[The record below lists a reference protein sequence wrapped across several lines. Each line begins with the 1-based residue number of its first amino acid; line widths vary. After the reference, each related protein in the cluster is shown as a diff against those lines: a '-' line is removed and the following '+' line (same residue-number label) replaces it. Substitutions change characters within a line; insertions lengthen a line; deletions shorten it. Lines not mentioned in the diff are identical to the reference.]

1 MRKLATIE
9 TISEVLPH
17 NNADLL
23 ELVKVRG
30 WQVVIRKGEFKQGDL
45 VVFCEIDSWIP
56 NELAPFLSKGNEPR
70 EYEGVK
76 GERLRTIRLRGELS
90 QGLVLPIP
98 KDWQYAL
105 VQDCPECGY
114 VEIGGTVMFQL
125 GADVTELL
133 GIQKWEPP
141 VSAQLSGQ
149 TAGNFPSF
157 IRKTDQERVQ
167 NCFNEMSELS
177 ASIEGGLDWTI
188 EEKMDGSSCT
198 VYSYYKHDSNEEPKI
213 GVCSRNFELKINEEN
228 KDNTFIKAV
237 SEDGYLEHLH
247 KLGFSVAL
255 QGEVCGP
262 GIQGNKYKLEKPC
275 FYLFDI
281 YLIILGRYATRSERW
296 TIINLLKA
304 KGVNV
309 NQVPH
314 LGTVKMPSSVSE
326 CLLMAEGKSFFNK
339 KQEREGIVF
348 KTTVPVNGKV
358 LSFKAISNKFLL
370 KHDES

>member
-157 IRKTDQERVQ
+157 IRKTDQERCV
-167 NCFNEMSELS
+167 
-177 ASIEGGLDWTI
+177 EG
-188 EEKMDGSSCT
+188 
-198 VYSYYKHDSNEEPKI
+198 N
-213 GVCSRNFELKINEEN
+213 
-228 KDNTFIKAV
+228 
-237 SEDGYLEHLH
+237 
-247 KLGFSVAL
+247 
-255 QGEVCGP
+255 
-262 GIQGNKYKLEKPC
+262 
-275 FYLFDI
+275 
-281 YLIILGRYATRSERW
+281 
-296 TIINLLKA
+296 TIIETDDGLKTI
-304 KGVNV
+304 K
-309 NQVPH
+309 
-314 LGTVKMPSSVSE
+314 E
-326 CLLMAEGKSFFNK
+326 
-339 KQEREGIVF
+339 IVESKF
-348 KTTVPVNGKV
+348 AGKV
-358 LSFKAISNKFLL
+358 LSYEPLINQNVMRKVVGWSEMTPQPNEWVKITTRSGKFMIVTNNHKVYLPSL
-370 KHDES
+370 DIYREARFLRCGDKVRIV